1 MKLGCSTILFGG
13 YSLDEA
19 LDGIAKAGY
28 RAIELC
34 ARPGMAPHVAMDRPA
49 TYYAEI
55 KQKITDRGL
64 VIESLAGTG
73 GISLD
78 SDEFPRA
85 LEVAHMLG
93 APMIAEGAGGNSPAV
108 EDDSF
113 KPEYETSL
121 KDVVGILNR
130 AAEQAMQ
137 FGIKL
142 TIKPH
147 VGTAIYSRKSI
158 LKAVP
163 DLNQEWIGI
172 NFDPTHIWRSG
183 TGEDPVE
190 TLRAVKKYVF
200 TLRIRDNRA
209 SRERPIGSVENQ
221 IAGKGALDLPALT
234 AEMKTIEDRVP
245 YATLEIVGTHNG
257 TGWALEAV
265 QDVIGQCFT
274 YLEPLLA

>member
-1 MKLGCSTILFGG
+1 MKLGCSTILFGE
-13 YSLDEA
+13 YTLDEA

-28 RAIELC
+28 KAIELC
-34 ARPGMAPHVAMDRPA
+34 ARPGMAPHVDMNQPA
-49 TYYAEI
+49 HYYAEI
-55 KQKITDRGL
+55 KQKIADRGL

-78 SDEFPRA
+78 SEDFPRA
-85 LEVAHMLG
+85 LEAAQMLG
-93 APMIAEGAGGNSPAV
+93 VPMIAEGAGGQAPAV

-113 KPEYETSL
+113 KPEYESSL
-121 KDVVGILNR
+121 KGVIDILNEAADQ
-130 AAEQAMQ
+130 AAE

-158 LKAVP
+158 LKAMP
-163 DLNQEWIGI
+163 ELNQEWIGI

-190 TLRAVKKYVF
+190 TFKAVKDYVI
-200 TLRIRDNRA
+200 TCRIRDNRA
-209 SRERPIGSVENQ
+209 SRERPIGPVENQ

-234 AEMKTIEDRVP
+234 AEMKAIEDRVP
-245 YATLEIVGTHNG
+245 YATLEIVGTHKG
-257 TGWALEAV
+257 TGWSLEAV
-265 QDVIGQCFT
+265 QDVIEQCFA

>member
-28 RAIELC
+28 KAIELC
-34 ARPGMAPHVAMDRPA
+34 ARPGMAPHVEMDRPA
-49 TYYAEI
+49 SYYAEI
-55 KQKITDRGL
+55 KQRITDRGL

-121 KDVVGILNR
+121 KDVVDILNK
-130 AAEQAMQ
+130 AADQAMQ
-137 FGIKL
+137 FGVKL

-190 TLRAVKKYVF
+190 TLRAVKKYIF